1 MSDNGPQFSSKE
13 FVLFAKD
20 HVFSHV
26 TSSLGHA
33 SGNGE
38 FEQAVR
44 TIKELLYAAK
54 DPYSALL
61 NYRSTPLA
69 NGSSPAELLMSRKIR
84 TKLPELPRNLH
95 PVLPNQRHLQ
105 E

>member
-1 MSDNGPQFSSKE
+1 MARHGVPETLVSDNGPKFSSKE

-20 HVFSHV
+20 HGFSHV

-38 FEQAVR
+38 FERAVR
-44 TIKELLYAAK
+44 AIKELLYAAK

-61 NYRSTPLA
+61 KWIQ
-69 NGSSPAELLMSRKIR
+69 SS
-84 TKLPELPRNLH
+84 
-95 PVLPNQRHLQ
+95 
-105 E
+105 